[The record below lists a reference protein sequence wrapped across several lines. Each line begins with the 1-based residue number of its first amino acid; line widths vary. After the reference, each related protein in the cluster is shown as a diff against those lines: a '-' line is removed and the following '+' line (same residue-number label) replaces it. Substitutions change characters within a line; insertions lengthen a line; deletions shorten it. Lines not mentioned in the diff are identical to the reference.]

1 MVNCKLGDLTMEHG
15 DRGQYVVHRTTTTT
29 TTTTTI
35 TTLSLVVGERK
46 SRGREQ
52 EFIRG
57 LIGSASRD
65 FAR

>member
-1 MVNCKLGDLTMEHG
+1 MEHG

-29 TTTTTI
+29 ITTTITI

>member
-1 MVNCKLGDLTMEHG
+1 MVNCKLGDLTMDRAIG
-15 DRGQYVVHRTTTTT
+15 DNMSFIVPPLPPLLLS
-29 TTTTTI
+29 
-35 TTLSLVVGERK
+35 LSLVVGERK